1 MKKHFQP
8 LRPKHLFLIHLFF
21 QARIAMITARPSI
34 PMRGR
39 RIGSGS
45 ISLSFVSAVV
55 KFVEALLTNDDC
67 VESDKT
73 VTLLKIYKQKYN
85 RYTWWWKCQ
94 MLIISSNIFITL
106 FVWLEPIPCSSSY
119 FMQISRKNA
128 WISFLKIIIF
138 FLFWIYIL
146 MLDKLWIG

>member
-55 KFVEALLTNDDC
+55 PFEVLLTKVDC
-67 VESDKT
+67 VESNRL
-73 VTLLKIYKQKYN
+73 VTLLKNYKA
-85 RYTWWWKCQ
+85 
-94 MLIISSNIFITL
+94 
-106 FVWLEPIPCSSSY
+106 
-119 FMQISRKNA
+119 KN
-128 WISFLKIIIF
+128 
-138 FLFWIYIL
+138 
-146 MLDKLWIG
+146 

>member
-45 ISLSFVSAVV
+45 ISLSFVSSVV
-55 KFVEALLTNDDC
+55 KFVDALLTNDDC

-73 VTLLKIYKQKYN
+73 ITLLKIYKQKYN
-85 RYTWWWKCQ
+85 RYT
-94 MLIISSNIFITL
+94 
-106 FVWLEPIPCSSSY
+106 
-119 FMQISRKNA
+119 
-128 WISFLKIIIF
+128 
-138 FLFWIYIL
+138 
-146 MLDKLWIG
+146 